1 MLDIKQIRREP
12 EVVKAALAR
21 RGVDPEVVDRLV
33 ELDGR
38 RREWIT
44 RGDDLKK
51 LRNEVSGELG
61 RRKKAGEDI
70 SEAAARMRE
79 VGAEIASLDELRA
92 AAEVEQQQ
100 ILDRIPN
107 LPDPS
112 VPDGRDSG
120 DNVEVRSWGERRTFD
135 YPLKPHWDLGEELGI
150 MDFKRSSKLSGSRF
164 WLLKGDGARLERAL
178 ISFMLE
184 LHTGQHGYTEVLPPS
199 LVTRDTMYATGQLP
213 KFEEDLFRCTPN
225 DLFLI
230 PTSEVPLTNLHR
242 DEILEAAELPLLYT
256 GFTPCFRSEAGAAGR
271 DTRGLVRVHQFH
283 KVEMVKFAHPDHSF
297 EELEKMV
304 GNAEKVLQLLGIP
317 YRVMRL
323 CAGDMGFSA
332 AATYDLEF
340 WSPAQDRWLEISS
353 CSNCTDF
360 QARRAAIRFR
370 REPGAPTELVHTLNG
385 SGLAVGRTM
394 VAILENYQQADGSV
408 VIPEVLR
415 PYMGGRERI
424 ARS

>member
-1 MLDIKQIRREP
+1 
-12 EVVKAALAR
+12 V
-21 RGVDPEVVDRLV
+21 
-33 ELDGR
+33 
-38 RREWIT
+38 
-44 RGDDLKK
+44 
-51 LRNEVSGELG
+51 
-61 RRKKAGEDI
+61 GED
-70 SEAAARMRE
+70 
-79 VGAEIASLDELRA
+79 
-92 AAEVEQQQ
+92 
-100 ILDRIPN
+100 
-107 LPDPS
+107 
-112 VPDGRDSG
+112 
-120 DNVEVRSWGERRTFD
+120 
-135 YPLKPHWDLGEELGI
+135 LGI
-150 MDFKRSSKLSGSRF
+150 LDFKRSARLSGSRF

-184 LHTGQHGYTEVLPPS
+184 LHTGEHGYTEILPPS
-199 LVTRDTMYATGQLP
+199 LVTRETMYATGQLP

-242 DEILEAAELPLLYT
+242 DEILEASQLPLYYT

-304 GNAEKVLQLLGIP
+304 VNAERVLQILEIP
-317 YRVMRL
+317 YRVVRL

-340 WSPAQDRWLEISS
+340 WSPAQERWLEISS

-360 QARRAAIRFR
+360 QARRAGIRFR
-370 REPGAPTELVHTLNG
+370 REPGAPTELAHTLNG

-394 VAILENYQQADGSV
+394 VAILENFQQEDGSIL
-408 VIPEVLR
+408 IPQALR

-424 ARS
+424 VRS